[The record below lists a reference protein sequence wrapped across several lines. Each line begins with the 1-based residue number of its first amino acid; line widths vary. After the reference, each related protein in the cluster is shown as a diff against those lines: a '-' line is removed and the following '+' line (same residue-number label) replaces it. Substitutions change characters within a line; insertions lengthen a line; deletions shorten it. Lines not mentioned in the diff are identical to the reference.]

1 MTYITF
7 LKNNKITFKPQN
19 CIGTKKKLTNKLE

>member
-19 CIGTKKKLTNKLE
+19 CIGTKKNEKKN

>member
-7 LKNNKITFKPQN
+7 LKNNKKITFKPQN
-19 CIGTKKKLTNKLE
+19 CIGTKKNEKKI